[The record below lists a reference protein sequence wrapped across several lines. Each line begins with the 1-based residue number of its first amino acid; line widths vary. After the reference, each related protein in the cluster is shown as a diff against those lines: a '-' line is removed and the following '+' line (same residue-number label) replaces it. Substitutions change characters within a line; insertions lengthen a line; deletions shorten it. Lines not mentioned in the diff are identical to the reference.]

1 MTLKRSGRSVL
12 RLDYDF
18 ANQPDIAQPMVV
30 SCCMTNVPFRFK
42 GLSTLRIKETDRLSA
57 LQQEMLKLG
66 CVLKIEDDHTL
77 AWDGKRVDARKHPI
91 INTYK
96 DHRMAM
102 SFAPVSMMF
111 PGVKIDDPMVVSKSY
126 PGFWD
131 DLRKAGFDILNA

>member
-1 MTLKRSGRSVL
+1 MINHKILLMNKIVGNMYPIFQTRKLVISVWIATPSVHTTEQEQL
-12 RLDYDF
+12 IIQLQISF
-18 ANQPDIAQPMVV
+18 NQTCI
-30 SCCMTNVPFRFK
+30 RE
-42 GLSTLRIKETDRLSA
+42 IKN
-57 LQQEMLKLG
+57 
-66 CVLKIEDDHTL
+66 
-77 AWDGKRVDARKHPI
+77 PI